1 MSHELRTPM
10 NGMFLALTM
19 LMRTELN
26 EEQRG
31 YASILEDSIS
41 ILLQVINDVLDYSKL
56 SSGSFSLN
64 ADVLNVPN
72 VINAVVRNCQPA
84 LKAGVEL
91 KSTVSPGFSPEVKGD
106 PLRFLQVLQNLVG
119 NAVKFTERGRVQ
131 IDAKHTVDE
140 NDPDMYVITTKVL
153 DSGIGVSNT
162 AVNTLFTPFTRFAD
176 TATKVYQGTG
186 LGLSICKS
194 LAELMDGAVGFH
206 TNPVGPGSA
215 FWMTA
220 KMAGISPVAQV
231 KQRPPLV
238 KAPPLD
244 YCAALKKIASQK
256 HILLVEDN
264 KVNQTI
270 MIKLLSTLG
279 FECVDAAWD
288 GAEAVR
294 LVKLKPLTYSV
305 VLMDINMPVM
315 DGLTATEHIR
325 KMKID
330 VPIIALTGNALKGDA
345 ETYMAKG
352 MNDYIAKPL
361 HRQQLV
367 DMLWK
372 WCGS

>member
-1 MSHELRTPM
+1 
-10 NGMFLALTM
+10 
-19 LMRTELN
+19 
-26 EEQRG
+26 
-31 YASILEDSIS
+31 
-41 ILLQVINDVLDYSKL
+41 
-56 SSGSFSLN
+56 
-64 ADVLNVPN
+64 
-72 VINAVVRNCQPA
+72 
-84 LKAGVEL
+84 
-91 KSTVSPGFSPEVKGD
+91 
-106 PLRFLQVLQNLVG
+106 
-119 NAVKFTERGRVQ
+119 
-131 IDAKHTVDE
+131 
-140 NDPDMYVITTKVL
+140 MYVITTKVV
-153 DSGIGVSNT
+153 DSGIGVSDT
-162 AVNTLFTPFTRFAD
+162 AVSTLFTPFKRFAD
-176 TATKVYQGTG
+176 TATKIYQGTG

-206 TNPVGPGSA
+206 ANPVGPGSV

-220 KMAGISPVAQV
+220 KMARISSVAQV

-244 YCAALKKIASQK
+244 YSAALKKIAPEK

-294 LVKLKPLTYSV
+294 LVKLKPLTYSM

-315 DGLTATEHIR
+315 DGLTATEQIR
-325 KMKID
+325 KMKHD

-345 ETYMAKG
+345 ETYMAVG
-352 MNDYIAKPL
+352 MNDYIAKPI

-372 WCGS
+372 WCGSRETAFSRD